1 MQPRLEILRRLV
13 ALYTTVEE
21 MHSTELQQKTAAVR
35 EAQQAIAAEQE
46 AARSAL
52 ADGRRALLAADRDS
66 WLMAETQKETAAWRR
81 RGLEQIRLEREELK
95 DAARN
100 QYVTSRLK
108 REQVRRVF
116 DDTAARTEI
125 EEGRRMQAAS
135 DDRFLARSRWTDA
148 LEKTR
153 ENREMKKS

>member
-1 MQPRLEILRRLV
+1 MQPRLAILRRLV

-35 EAQQAIAAEQE
+35 EAQRAIATEQE
-46 AARSAL
+46 AARLAL
-52 ADGRRALLAADRDS
+52 ADGRGALLVGDQVG
-66 WLMAETQKETAAWRR
+66 WLMAETQKETAAWRQ
-81 RGLEQIRLEREELK
+81 RGLEQIRLEREALK
-95 DAARN
+95 DAARK
-100 QYVTSRLK
+100 QYVASRVK

-125 EEGRRMQAAS
+125 EEGRRMQSVS
-135 DDRFLARSRWTDA
+135 DDRFLARRRWSDA

-153 ENREMKKS
+153 ESGEMKRC